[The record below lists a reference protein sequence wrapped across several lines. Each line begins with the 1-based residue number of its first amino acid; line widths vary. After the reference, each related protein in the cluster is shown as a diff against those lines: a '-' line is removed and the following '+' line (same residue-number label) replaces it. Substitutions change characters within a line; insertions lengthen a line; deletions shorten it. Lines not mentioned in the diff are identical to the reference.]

1 MSAAIHRDEA
11 GALRASG
18 DKRAPS
24 TQTPARHG
32 EKRLPAAR
40 SGAVASDWGTDSVRE
55 WCLKSGDAHAMTTES
70 GRPPAILCCLRRAAR
85 ASDGASTPC
94 AGQTTFAAS
103 APCPRTA
110 RRVCAN
116 EGLSAIRMGSG
127 HRREPA
133 PVLRASPSTLGTERM
148 HIGEKA
154 V

>member
-55 WCLKSGDAHAMTTES
+55 WCLKLGDAHAMTTES

-85 ASDGASTPC
+85 ASDGAST
-94 AGQTTFAAS
+94 
-103 APCPRTA
+103 
-110 RRVCAN
+110 
-116 EGLSAIRMGSG
+116 
-127 HRREPA
+127 HA
-133 PVLRASPSTLGTERM
+133 PVKRRSLHRPLARAQHGGCARTKAFRRFAWDRAIVASLRQC
-148 HIGEKA
+148 
-154 V
+154 